1 MKIAPRLLHAS
12 CLLLL
17 SATTVAQEHRAETE
31 DRSPAATRQRL
42 EQGNARHR
50 NGEPL
55 RARLGAG
62 ARRTAARSQNPIAVV
77 LCCSDSD
84 VTPEFAFDA
93 GLGELVVL
101 RTAGHGLDTGT
112 LASIEEAVGQLGA
125 TTLVV
130 LGHDA
135 CGAIQAA
142 AEADTD
148 HPVLGASALD
158 HLSRLDPSVQ
168 RGRERAR
175 NGEPL
180 ATAIAE
186 DHAAATAADCLRR
199 SAELRRLQAL
209 GRFEALP
216 ARYDAA
222 TGEVRWMK
230 MRAVAATDEEQLRAP
245 HAVPP
250 SMAPHIALRAL
261 VAGNRRFVG
270 DGPLLGNHGPAPRTE
285 ARSQPMAVV
294 LACSDARV
302 VPELLFD
309 CGSGELCVVRTK
321 DAELTPAALA
331 SIELA
336 VARTGAPLLLTLGH
350 SKCRGEDAA
359 ARAQHNAA
367 QALQRSAL
375 LRGLEAQGR
384 FLAAAAHYDLETGD
398 VAMLPDAPVATTTAK
413 HAAGVRSSQDAHS
426 PSSHAGKERHGSHDA
441 HGAHD
446 SHAATPEPH
455 GAHAPA
461 PHGETK
467 LVSHGEGDAHAAGA
481 ATHDNGHHAP
491 KDEAPH
497 GETKPVPH
505 GGSDAHA
512 TGAATHGDGH
522 HAPKDATPHGHD
534 EHATTEHAHDATPH
548 ADAHGADSHDDAHG
562 AHDPHAADPHDAKH
576 SQGSS
581 SLVTI
586 VGSAAIASI
595 AVAMFLSLKNR
606 R

>member
-17 SATTVAQEHRAETE
+17 SAMAVAQEHRAETE
-31 DRSPAATRQRL
+31 DRSPETTRQRL

-148 HPVLGASALD
+148 HPVLGAAALD

-222 TGEVRWMK
+222 TGEVRWLK
-230 MRAVAATDEEQLRAP
+230 MRAVAATDDEQLRAP
-245 HAVPP
+245 HAAPP
-250 SMAPHIALRAL
+250 SMAPHVALRAL

-270 DGPLLGNHGPAPRTE
+270 DGPLLGKHGPAPRTDS
-285 ARSQPMAVV
+285 RSQPLAVV

-359 ARAQHNAA
+359 TRAQQNAA
-367 QALQRSAL
+367 QALLRSAL

-398 VAMLPDAPVATTTAK
+398 VAMLPDASMPTTAK
-413 HAAGVRSSQDAHS
+413 HAAGAGGSHDTHA
-426 PSSHAGKERHGSHDA
+426 SHAGKGQHDSHDA

-455 GAHAPA
+455 GEHATHDAAHAPA

-467 LVSHGEGDAHAAGA
+467 PVSHGGGDAHAAGT
-481 ATHDNGHHAP
+481 ATHDDGHHAP
-491 KDEAPH
+491 KDEA
-497 GETKPVPH
+497 
-505 GGSDAHA
+505 
-512 TGAATHGDGH
+512 THGQGQ
-522 HAPKDATPHGHD
+522 
-534 EHATTEHAHDATPH
+534 HATTEHAHDATPH
-548 ADAHGADSHDDAHG
+548 ASAHGTDSHANAHGADSHADA
-562 AHDPHAADPHDAKH
+562 HAADTHGAKP